1 MAGGNSIR
9 IPEGREVTVECPY
22 CHMLMHVPYS
32 SAGVRATCQS
42 CQGVTQVR
50 FSMQGSPPAAKSAWE
65 SIAESAAI
73 VLGLLFVVG
82 GIVVAAGN
90 VTGAFPTFPFAG
102 FLVSGLGSLILGLS
116 LRGGD

>member
-1 MAGGNSIR
+1 MAEGNSTR

-22 CHMLMHVPYS
+22 CHMLMHVPYR

-42 CQGVTQVR
+42 CQGVTEIH

-65 SIAESAAI
+65 SIGESAAI
-73 VLGLLFVVG
+73 VLGLLLVVG

-102 FLVSGLGSLILGLS
+102 FLVGGLGSLILRFALH
-116 LRGGD
+116 GGE